1 MVSLGILLERLLS
14 GYTPL
19 TQKKEERER
28 KEGKKKRERRGKGSK
43 ERRKGGKEFN
53 NSCKVLTTVLDAYN
67 TQIYKHYY

>member
-1 MVSLGILLERLLS
+1 MSLGILLERLLS

-43 ERRKGGKEFN
+43 ERRKGEKEGKISAN
-53 NSCKVLTTVLDAYN
+53 NSAY
-67 TQIYKHYY
+67 IFEYYMHQALL

>member
-1 MVSLGILLERLLS
+1 MLERLLS

-43 ERRKGGKEFN
+43 ERRKVLYSPIKFYKEN
-53 NSCKVLTTVLDAYN
+53 GT
-67 TQIYKHYY
+67 IP